1 MKEIDLERKIKIK
14 DNYFQLIIDLGFDY
28 DGFNDSEK
36 LKLLIDELVRYANLG
51 LSSNDT
57 ESMTIDENRR
67 EFNIL
72 GEELENGIHK

>member
-57 ESMTIDENRR
+57 ESMTIDENCR

>member
-1 MKEIDLERKIKIK
+1 MKEIDLERKLKIK
-14 DNYFQLIIDLGFDY
+14 DKYLQLIIDLGFDY
-28 DGFNDSEK
+28 DGFNNSES

-51 LSSNDT
+51 LNSNDT

>member
-1 MKEIDLERKIKIK
+1 MLNDLERKLKIK
-14 DNYFQLIIDLGFDY
+14 DKYLQLIIDLGFDY
-28 DGFNDSEK
+28 DDFNNSES

-57 ESMTIDENRR
+57 ESMAIDENRR